1 MLPVRHRGR
10 VFVDFSCH
18 LCSFDPPPPD
28 LWGETPFP
36 CPDQQWP
43 LQQGPP
49 GSEHGR
55 HPGQDPAAP
64 GHGAPRLCGV
74 IQSHESPSPLLS
86 GWHVGGEEQPAA
98 HHSDTRPPPQPR
110 VGFSLPGPRDGKWVV
125 RAAVHSVLGV
135 PLPCVCAGRRGG
147 AVTKG
152 RVPSRSRTTPR
163 RSCFP
168 FRRMCRRAS
177 AGSVAER
184 EGAAGSVPT
193 SCPRLPGGPGP
204 GRHGPS
210 GAAQVSWGGRVP
222 EMLLLG
228 GVGGPALRE
237 MGLSSEVTVLSDI
250 LTLLLMKT
258 VTLACRV
265 IYCRI
270 LCSDSRISKSYDV
283 LHMNLFA
290 IDIPT

>member
-1 MLPVRHRGR
+1 MLPDIEVVCSLISLVISVPLTPRPPIFGEKPRSRAQTSSGRCSRGR
-10 VFVDFSCH
+10 LGASTAATQARTRRLLGRGHPASAESSSPTSPQVP
-18 LCSFDPPPPD
+18 CSVAGM
-28 LWGETPFP
+28 WGVKNSQPLTTVTP
-36 CPDQQWP
+36 
-43 LQQGPP
+43 
-49 GSEHGR
+49 
-55 HPGQDPAAP
+55 
-64 GHGAPRLCGV
+64 
-74 IQSHESPSPLLS
+74 
-86 GWHVGGEEQPAA
+86 
-98 HHSDTRPPPQPR
+98 PPPQPR

-152 RVPSRSRTTPR
+152 WVPSRSRTTPR

-168 FRRMCRRAS
+168 FWRMCRRAS

-228 GVGGPALRE
+228 RGGGPALRE
-237 MGLSSEVTVLSDI
+237 MGLSSEVTILSDI

>member
-64 GHGAPRLCGV
+64 GHGAPASAESSSPTSPQVPCSVAGMWGV
-74 IQSHESPSPLLS
+74 KNS
-86 GWHVGGEEQPAA
+86 QPF
-98 HHSDTRPPPQPR
+98 TTVTLPRPASQPR

-125 RAAVHSVLGV
+125 RAAVQSALGV

-147 AVTKG
+147 AVTEG
-152 RVPSRSRTTPR
+152 RVPSRSRTRPR

-228 GVGGPALRE
+228 GGGGSP
-237 MGLSSEVTVLSDI
+237 
-250 LTLLLMKT
+250 
-258 VTLACRV
+258 
-265 IYCRI
+265 
-270 LCSDSRISKSYDV
+270 
-283 LHMNLFA
+283 
-290 IDIPT
+290 P